1 MEKHETE
8 KAVLVGVSADCMDK
22 DERSTEISMDELKAL
37 LETAGGEACAIVLQ
51 NRQAPDSRSFIGE
64 GKVAEI
70 KQLIEV
76 EECSL
81 AVFDNELTPSQMKN
95 LSDDLGVRVL
105 DRSGLILDIFAQR
118 AASKEGQLQVAL
130 AQYKY
135 LLPRL
140 TGMWTHLV
148 RQTATG
154 GGSPIGTRGPGET
167 QLESDRR
174 HIRRKITKLEE
185 ELESVRKTR
194 TTQRRLREKN
204 DTPTIALVGYTN
216 AGKSTLLNKLTDSD
230 IHTGD
235 RLFDTLDTTTR
246 RLRLNDTLEVL
257 VSDTVGFIRK
267 LPHHLIEAFKATL
280 EELCYAQLLLHVID
294 VSNPDWEQQAEIV
307 EKLIRELGAESTPI
321 IKVYNK
327 CDKLGDSFIPK
338 DTGSIMVSARS
349 GENLDRLIE
358 EMIRILDNSKRVTL
372 HIPYSKA
379 GLLDMLH
386 NEAGCVDVEYCQE
399 YIKVSATCNA
409 KLYGRVREYAV
420 EVE

>member
-1 MEKHETE
+1 M
-8 KAVLVGVSADCMDK
+8 
-22 DERSTEISMDELKAL
+22 
-37 LETAGGEACAIVLQ
+37 
-51 NRQAPDSRSFIGE
+51 
-64 GKVAEI
+64 
-70 KQLIEV
+70 
-76 EECSL
+76 
-81 AVFDNELTPSQMKN
+81 
-95 LSDDLGVRVL
+95 
-105 DRSGLILDIFAQR
+105 
-118 AASKEGQLQVAL
+118 
-130 AQYKY
+130 
-135 LLPRL
+135 
-140 TGMWTHLV
+140 
-148 RQTATG
+148 
-154 GGSPIGTRGPGET
+154 
-167 QLESDRR
+167 
-174 HIRRKITKLEE
+174 
-185 ELESVRKTR
+185 RKTR